1 MAIILIMMLLPQVL
15 YAQIFFDVDTVKYR
29 IISEEKKEVELVS
42 VKNIT
47 MTRYV
52 DIQPKVV
59 YNGDSYSVAA
69 IGPEV
74 FRNCEMYSVTIPNT
88 VKKIGDSA
96 FRNTMLYSVTIPE
109 SVTTLGIN
117 IFSNCHWLEDVQIL
131 APLTSIPEG
140 TFLYNSHLKTITLPN
155 TVTSIG
161 DCAFFWS
168 SLKSITLPASI
179 EHIGSSAFR
188 NTPLREI
195 VSLNPVAPSDVDP
208 NAFSDLAYK
217 TLRVPKG
224 SLESYRSTYPW
235 NLCRTII
242 EMDGETGIS
251 DIDSDGATDAPVDIY
266 NMQGARV
273 RKDVSPGDTDGLPS
287 GIYIIGGKKVFVK

>member
-131 APLTSIPEG
+131 APLTSIPES
-140 TFLYNSHLKTITLPN
+140 TFTYTNLKTIALPN

-161 DCAFFWS
+161 DGAFFWA

-179 EHIGSSAFR
+179 EHIGSLAFYYS
-188 NTPLREI
+188 LREI
-195 VSLNPVAPSDVDP
+195 VSLNPVAPSDVAPD
-208 NAFSDLAYK
+208 AFPEWAYT

-224 SLESYRSTYPW
+224 SLESYRNTYPW

-251 DIDSDGATDAPVDIY
+251 DADSDGATDAPVDIY